1 MREIAA
7 GLFMSLDGVA
17 EQPDR
22 WMGQYWSDEMS
33 EGIAESLA
41 ASDAILMGKD
51 TYLAFEQ
58 LWKPQGDSNPM
69 AAFLNGTHKYV
80 VSSTLDEATLTW
92 PDTSLITGDIAG
104 EITRLK
110 EAPGKTIRVPGS
122 PKLVSWLLA
131 EDLLDELALNIMP
144 LVAGEGARLFDGIGK
159 EIPLTLTKSDSLK
172 TGVIGAVYNRAE

>member
-7 GLFMSLDGVA
+7 GLFITLDGVV
-17 EQPDR
+17 ERPDR
-22 WMGQYWSDEMS
+22 WMDLYWSDEMT
-33 EGIAESLA
+33 EGINESLD
-41 ASDAILMGKD
+41 ASDAVLMGKD

-104 EITRLK
+104 AITRLK
-110 EAPGKTIRVPGS
+110 EESGKAIRVPGS
-122 PKLVSWLLA
+122 PKLVRWLLT
-131 EDLLDELALNIMP
+131 EGLLDELALNVMP
-144 LVAGEGARLFDGIGK
+144 LVAGEGMRLFEDVGK
-159 EIPLTLTKSDSLK
+159 EIPLTLTSAKSLK
-172 TGVIGAVYNRAE
+172 TGVVGTVYTRAS

>member
-17 EQPDR
+17 ERPDR
-22 WMGQYWSDEMS
+22 WMGRYWSDEMS

-58 LWKPQGDSNPM
+58 MWKPQGDSNPM

-80 VSSTLDEATLTW
+80 VSSTLDEASLTW

-104 EITRLK
+104 AITRLK

-144 LVAGEGARLFDGIGK
+144 LVAGEGARLFDGVGK
-159 EIPLTLTKSDSLK
+159 EIPLTLTKSNSLK
-172 TGVIGAVYNRAE
+172 TGVIGAVYNRAG